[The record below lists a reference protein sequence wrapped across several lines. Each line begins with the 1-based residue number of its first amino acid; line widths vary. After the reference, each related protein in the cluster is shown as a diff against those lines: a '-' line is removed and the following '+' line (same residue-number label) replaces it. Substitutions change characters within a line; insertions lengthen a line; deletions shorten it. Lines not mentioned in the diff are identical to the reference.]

1 MFVLQKQK
9 ERALFEAR
17 PRDIF
22 EYEKKKMS
30 EAKRQKRSS
39 PPPSEREEDQTTTT
53 TKKLDGGDKETTTIA
68 VEEGKKEEE
77 KIDVHE
83 LMRPYYA
90 TLFPSKSIFKWLCYG
105 NDGKH
110 AACDKTYAS
119 NREFCFTLRGD
130 IFVRYNSYNDESSLK
145 RDLKSKVPGKIDIGP
160 VFSHNP
166 KNRLAYGANFKPTE
180 RELVFDI
187 DMTDYDDVRT
197 CCDAAKIC
205 PKCWP
210 LMNCAVKVLDEGLR
224 EDFGFEHILWVYSGR
239 RGIHAWVC
247 DERARKLSDE
257 ERSAV
262 AEYFSVFK
270 GIEGGGEKKKTNLS
284 FGSGKAAKMHPRL
297 EEAYWKVLKP
307 FWEKEFLPAQ
317 KLMERLEICYENFP
331 ADADEALARRVFE
344 TYGDVQEILCSG
356 SEGVVR
362 FQTQEAAESALAAL
376 DNGSYVMDGC
386 EKGVKVR
393 WAAWAKKHF
402 ETILSMIPDANVR
415 NKAEFDFNNNKKPTP
430 SRDGDVD
437 INTWRWRRIE
447 KAVEDELRGNK
458 NTNWDLTRCLQTIIF
473 SHVYPRLDAEVS
485 KHMNHLLKAP
495 FCVHPKTGRVC
506 VPIDPANCDA
516 FDPFSSDAPKVQ
528 DLLQEYKKFGA
539 DENAVKKTAMGKAL
553 ETFDRCFWSKL
564 KVANEEMLA
573 RRTREANEEKK
584 NVLNDSNANHAAPME
599 I

>member
-1 MFVLQKQK
+1 
-9 ERALFEAR
+9 
-17 PRDIF
+17 
-22 EYEKKKMS
+22 MS

-39 PPPSEREEDQTTTT
+39 PLPSEREEDQTTTT
-53 TKKLDGGDKETTTIA
+53 TKKKLDGGDKETTTIA
-68 VEEGKKEEE
+68 VEEGKKVEE

-317 KLMERLEICYENFP
+317 KLME
-331 ADADEALARRVFE
+331 
-344 TYGDVQEILCSG
+344 S
-356 SEGVVR
+356 
-362 FQTQEAAESALAAL
+362 
-376 DNGSYVMDGC
+376 
-386 EKGVKVR
+386 
-393 WAAWAKKHF
+393 KKHF

-458 NTNWDLTRCLQTIIF
+458 NMNWDLTRCLQTIIF

-539 DENAVKKTAMGKAL
+539 DEDAVKKTAMGKAL